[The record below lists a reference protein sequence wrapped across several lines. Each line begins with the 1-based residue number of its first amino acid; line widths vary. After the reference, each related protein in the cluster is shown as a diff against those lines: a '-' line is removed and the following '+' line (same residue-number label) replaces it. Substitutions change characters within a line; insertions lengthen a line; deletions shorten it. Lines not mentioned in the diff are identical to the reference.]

1 MRRGTLSSCGSE
13 NTEIS
18 ISANC
23 SVALGHVAV
32 SEENACCTVWPLAR
46 LIAIT
51 DLLSISPSLNC
62 ELSEET
68 TELYLIFRLQ
78 LL

>member
-1 MRRGTLSSCGSE
+1 MRRRTLSSCGSE

-32 SEENACCTVWPLAR
+32 SENTCCTVWPLTC